1 MDDLYDSRAKY
12 DQVELLAAL
21 QAYLLYT
28 MMLFFHYHTKDEFVN
43 TDFMVKLQDLAGD
56 VVGKGTV
63 CLTDTTL
70 SPQAWESWIMASATQ
85 RTLFVLSLFDNL
97 VNFTVGSPSFIATEL
112 AELLAPASKR
122 LWSASTREIWKKAYD
137 QYRREWSLGGQF
149 LISELW
155 VADGQRD
162 VEGRKRIE
170 RWLSGVD
177 EFGMMIYSVTSHTY
191 G

>member
-1 MDDLYDSRAKY
+1 
-12 DQVELLAAL
+12 
-21 QAYLLYT
+21 
-28 MMLFFHYHTKDEFVN
+28 MLFFHYYNQDEFVK
-43 TDFMVKLQDLAGD
+43 TDTMIKLQDLAGD

-70 SPQAWESWIMASATQ
+70 NPQAWESWIIASATQ

-112 AELLAPASKR
+112 AELLAPASR
-122 LWSASTREIWKKAYD
+122 SLWRASTRETWKKAYN
-137 QYRREWSLGGQF
+137 QYRDEWREGQF

-155 VADGQRD
+155 V
-162 VEGRKRIE
+162 VEGRSDSDGRYRVEK
-170 RWLSGVD
+170 WLSGVD

-191 G
+191 GG